1 MSLVEKIDSDLKAA
15 MKAKDSGRVSII
27 RMLKARLKNR
37 EIEKHESLT
46 DDDVVSTVTSM
57 MKQMRDSAEQYRKGD
72 REELALKEE
81 AEMEILKGY
90 LPAGLS
96 EEEVVKIIKEAIAEA
111 GAASAADMGKVMK
124 LVMPKVKGRADGR
137 FVNEKVKELLGG

>member
-37 EIEKHESLT
+37 EIEKHEGLT

-96 EEEVVKIIKEAIAEA
+96 EAEVVKIIKEAIAEA
-111 GAASAADMGKVMK
+111 GAASPADMGRVMK

-137 FVNEKVKELLGG
+137 LVNEKVKELLGG